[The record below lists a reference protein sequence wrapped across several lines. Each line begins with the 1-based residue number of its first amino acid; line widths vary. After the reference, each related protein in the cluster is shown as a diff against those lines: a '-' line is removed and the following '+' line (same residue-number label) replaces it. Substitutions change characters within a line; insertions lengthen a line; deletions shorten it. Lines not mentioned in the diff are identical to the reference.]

1 MRSQFPPKAIYL
13 IFHSCQPDD
22 GPVG

>member
-1 MRSQFPPKAIYL
+1 MRSQFPSKAIYL

-22 GPVG
+22 GPIG